1 MTHSA
6 DLPVILADIGGTNTR
21 VALAR
26 AGSVCHET
34 IRRFSN
40 AESDGLPAILRGV
53 AMVLASQTT
62 VARIFASS
70 IVPDVMSVDWAEA
83 IYGALP
89 NRPTPRKLQP

>member
-40 AESDGLPAILRGV
+40 AESDGLPAPQRREVGAPLSLGLRT
-53 AMVLASQTT
+53 QRTT
-62 VARIFASS
+62 RRRGQRKRGRLRRHRSEIADQAIDQPAR
-70 IVPDVMSVDWAEA
+70 WAA
-83 IYGALP
+83 
-89 NRPTPRKLQP
+89 